1 MVQIPDDVVNV
12 DYLNNCPI
20 KPRLRPFW
28 EYSEAGV
35 TWGIPISIW
44 AKWIC
49 DETDKELKVF
59 ENDWEITKDKLLKAI
74 KNNPDEEK
82 KLKEVI
88 KPHQKQI
95 RWLQKHYASLTN
107 INGVWVISEVIL
119 QSVFVNLP
127 NFMCTDYGEE
137 QAPIIFRETVS
148 TDKSFGIMTPAS
160 GAVRYQFLNLMV
172 KAAARRYKMNPK
184 KDISYSDAMQLFLD
198 DQVPH
203 MEK

>member
-1 MVQIPDDVVNV
+1 MFDLKRPEDSTADVKIEGFNTVYMPEDTVNI

-49 DETDKELKVF
+49 DETDKELKCF

-88 KPHQKQI
+88 KP
-95 RWLQKHYASLTN
+95 Y
-107 INGVWVISEVIL
+107 
-119 QSVFVNLP
+119 
-127 NFMCTDYGEE
+127 
-137 QAPIIFRETVS
+137 
-148 TDKSFGIMTPAS
+148 
-160 GAVRYQFLNLMV
+160 
-172 KAAARRYKMNPK
+172 
-184 KDISYSDAMQLFLD
+184 
-198 DQVPH
+198 
-203 MEK
+203 